1 MRTFVLQR
9 ADGGVN
15 QQIDAS
21 EMDFCVERL
30 KSVGFFRDLPLQR
43 TIVDRRSREPIEV
56 AP

>member
-1 MRTFVLQR
+1 MFVSQR
-9 ADGGVN
+9 ADGGAN

-30 KSVGFFRDLPLQR
+30 NLVGFFRELPLQR
-43 TIVDRRSREPIEV
+43 AIVDRRSREPIEV